1 MLWDKLVP
9 ASPHRE
15 IRGRLR
21 YWGVSAA
28 GIKADLSARR
38 ARTRE
43 NLKPLNFQAQNSS
56 EAFINSPFLCTFGLM
71 GERQTTERRRCSLLH
86 ERAAQFSINLTSH
99 ALSSHHFDKKKIGG
113 RETSRRRSSIIS
125 QVDGSRPQN
134 GARHRSS
141 SAQEHVR
148 RGSFGKLMEKRCLKW
163 S

>member
-1 MLWDKLVP
+1 MAP
-9 ASPHRE
+9 ASPRSE

-21 YWGVSAA
+21 CRGGSAA

-38 ARTRE
+38 TRTRQ

-71 GERQTTERRRCSLLH
+71 GECQAKERQRCSLLH

-99 ALSSHHFDKKKIGG
+99 APSSHHFDKKKIGG
-113 RETSRRRSSIIS
+113 RETSWHRCSVIS

-134 GARHRSS
+134 GARHGSS
-141 SAQEHVR
+141 SAREHVR
-148 RGSFGKLMEKRCLKW
+148 RGSLGQLMEKRCLKW
-163 S
+163 R